1 MTDDLLSGGT
11 ALCAEPSTEAN
22 AFEQVDGHDA
32 PWSAEQETPSHTLQR
47 LPVGGLDA
55 LEHKD
60 TVVGPRAGSPVTAA
74 ANEDSRDVQ
83 LAQAELARLTA
94 RALRFMAP
102 PRKFEAKVLQRSDA
116 VRRAARFAA

>member
-1 MTDDLLSGGT
+1 M
-11 ALCAEPSTEAN
+11 
-22 AFEQVDGHDA
+22 
-32 PWSAEQETPSHTLQR
+32 
-47 LPVGGLDA
+47 
-55 LEHKD
+55 EHKD
-60 TVVGPRAGSPVTAA
+60 TVVGPRAGSPITAA

-116 VRRAARFAA
+116 VRRAARFAAV